1 VLCENGRVALSIKFH
16 DWTISV
22 LKERIESVPD
32 FTAKLN
38 SLITSSSASEV
49 EKENLPDVTTH
60 MQLSPLGAT
69 KRGCRDTPQ
78 LKIKKLKCIEN
89 LMDGDIERHKIGY
102 NAIIIIYLFFILYE
116 VSNNDMTLIVLCK
129 VKSHS
134 YCLLL
139 KNFHHVSL
147 LT

>member
-1 VLCENGRVALSIKFH
+1 VLCENGRVALSIKLH

-49 EKENLPDVTTH
+49 EKENLADVTT
-60 MQLSPLGAT
+60 QLSPLGAT

-78 LKIKKLKCIEN
+78 SKTKKLKCIEN

-102 NAIIIIYLFFILYE
+102 NTIIIIMYNI
-116 VSNNDMTLIVLCK
+116 SVLQ
-129 VKSHS
+129 
-134 YCLLL
+134 YCM
-139 KNFHHVSL
+139 K
-147 LT
+147 